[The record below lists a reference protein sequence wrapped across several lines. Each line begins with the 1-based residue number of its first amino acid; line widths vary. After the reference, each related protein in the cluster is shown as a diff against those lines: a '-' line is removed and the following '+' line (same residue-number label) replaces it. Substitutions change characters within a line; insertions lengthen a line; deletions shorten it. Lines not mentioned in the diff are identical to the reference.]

1 MLFLLISDVPW
12 VFIMCIFSLGSIPSG
27 SFTPSVYHIR
37 WHPPWASSQFYCSG
51 IILRFM
57 RVWFNAC
64 LYSHFKLPEIFYE
77 EHSCFQ
83 YKAFI
88 WAFSPP
94 NADIR
99 SSLVA
104 YFKTIPIGT
113 IEWKFISIFL
123 QLQVDAHLCML
134 RWWNKIIITRT
145 SFKYRGYLLYAVS

>member
-1 MLFLLISDVPW
+1 MSREYSLCAYSHWDQFLQGVSLQ
-12 VFIMCIFSLGSIPSG
+12 VFTTSG
-27 SFTPSVYHIR
+27 GTLHGLPHSFIVL
-37 WHPPWASSQFYCSG
+37 A
-51 IILRFM
+51 
-57 RVWFNAC
+57 
-64 LYSHFKLPEIFYE
+64 LYSASCEYDLVRVYFKLPGIFYE

-113 IEWKFISIFL
+113 I
-123 QLQVDAHLCML
+123 
-134 RWWNKIIITRT
+134 
-145 SFKYRGYLLYAVS
+145 